1 MLIEIHSQEQFD
13 EEIKAGKAIV
23 DFNAVWCAPCQTLN
37 PTAEQLADA
46 HPEPTFPSAA
56 TDEVPSA
63 AEQFGVYSIPNVVVL
78 ENGKEVARNVGYL
91 PEPGFKKF
99 LGL

>member
-23 DFNAVWCAPCQTLN
+23 DFNAVWCGPCQMLK
-37 PTAEQLADA
+37 PIVEKLAEE
-46 HPEPTFPSAA
+46 HPELKFLSVD

-63 AEQFGVYSIPNVVVL
+63 AEQFVVYSIPNVVVL

>member
-1 MLIEIHSQEQFD
+1 MLIEIHSKEQFD
-13 EEIKAGKAIV
+13 REIADGKAIV
-23 DFNAVWCAPCQTLN
+23 DFNATWCGPCQMLK
-37 PTAEQLADA
+37 PILEKVAEE
-46 HPEPTFPSAA
+46 HPELKFLSVD

-63 AEQFGVYSIPNVVVL
+63 AEQFAVYSIPNVVIL
-78 ENGKEVARNVGYL
+78 QDGKEVSRNVGYL